1 MTWEQRLR
9 EMVLA
14 GGAVATAAC
23 GSASTNSSFPR
34 SDAGEATDATTGDAI
49 SDGFVVQC
57 CNANPDPCCTC
68 EADAS
73 PTAQCAQE
81 LACKEAGTWDARA
94 YTCEPSA
101 DAGDSG
107 GGDAPVDAPGDAGTE
122 GDAHD

>member
-1 MTWEQRLR
+1 MR

-14 GGAVATAAC
+14 GGAVTTAAC
-23 GSASTNSSFPR
+23 GSASTNSSFAR
-34 SDAGEATDATTGDAI
+34 SDAGEATDATAGDAMT
-49 SDGFVVQC
+49 DGGGIDTSAFPGC

-81 LACKEAGTWDARA
+81 LACKEAGTWDAQA
-94 YTCEPSA
+94 YACDPPA

-107 GGDAPVDAPGDAGTE
+107 GGDAPADASGDAGTE